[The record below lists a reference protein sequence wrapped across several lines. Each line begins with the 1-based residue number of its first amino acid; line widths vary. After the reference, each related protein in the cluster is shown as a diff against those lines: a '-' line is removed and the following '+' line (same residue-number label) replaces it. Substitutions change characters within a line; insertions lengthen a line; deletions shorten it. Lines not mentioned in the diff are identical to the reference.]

1 MRMLTINGVRHLL
14 VPVPDEKLHDTEWER
29 CAEFL
34 RSMLNETALPATKA
48 QQAAEQAGFKPATIK
63 KTKEKIGI
71 RSHYSGKPH
80 KAGIWWWMP
89 PR

>member
-34 RSMLNETALPATKA
+34 RSMVQIE
-48 QQAAEQAGFKPATIK
+48 
-63 KTKEKIGI
+63 
-71 RSHYSGKPH
+71 R
-80 KAGIWWWMP
+80 
-89 PR
+89 R